1 MIKKVIYVL
10 ANPGTD
16 SAALP
21 NKAPYAARFN
31 IRGDID
37 TVAAYKGKAITCTQ
51 SPKLGNITSYFN
63 FYAREPGRCII
74 TVRLKTTNAIIA
86 QYTVECIAW
95 VAHRGYMGQLRPLNN
110 RPLKTYTADG
120 KTYQQITMTTGWT
133 ENTALAFE
141 KAIQAGCYGIETD
154 PKLTKDGKLIVLHDV
169 VFGGTY
175 AKGKTYEH
183 KFHDALTNGPLNTNI
198 DVCTWAE
205 ISKMRVRRVGTKS
218 DGPAVNKIMLFSDF
232 LNLCEKYGVHP
243 VIDLSNYGNEPAK
256 QTKIAAAIAKE
267 IKKRPKSKKLVLAL
281 PGTYKVLAKALG
293 LSNPASIL
301 FKYDIDEKNRN
312 TIKGK
317 YKALLND
324 VPYQGKLAN
333 WQQIKDYEWFK

>member
-1 MIKKVIYVL
+1 MSDCAVPEVLGASHAGLHGFGCFCSALCAFGTCKEKCMHICIFFGRFQELPGLGGVEEHSLFTQDIHSVIQTQI
-10 ANPGTD
+10 AEFKMG
-16 SAALP
+16 
-21 NKAPYAARFN
+21 
-31 IRGDID
+31 IMGRGDID
-37 TVAAYKGKAITCTQ
+37 TVTAYKGKAITCTQ

-63 FYAREPGRCII
+63 FYAREPGQCII
-74 TVRLKTTNAIIA
+74 TVRLKATNAIIA

-120 KTYQQITMTTGWT
+120 KTYEQITMTTGWT

-198 DVCTWAE
+198 DACTWAE

-218 DGPAVNKIMLFSDF
+218 DGPAVNRIMLFSDF

-243 VIDLSNYGNEPAK
+243 VIDLSNWTAMQFGCTGVN
-256 QTKIAAAIAKE
+256 
-267 IKKRPKSKKLVLAL
+267 
-281 PGTYKVLAKALG
+281 
-293 LSNPASIL
+293 
-301 FKYDIDEKNRN
+301 
-312 TIKGK
+312 
-317 YKALLND
+317 
-324 VPYQGKLAN
+324 
-333 WQQIKDYEWFK
+333 